1 MPWKSPIKTARICFY
16 RSGRQLDHY
25 MMTEDD
31 HAARKLLNFLLETD
45 AVILSLEN
53 FSPAEIRLLEG
64 SKHRDGRSL
73 FASADCSGLEKII
86 QGDKCAR
93 LCAFNAGADG
103 RDGAAN
109 TNRPERHPTER
120 AGDSMPVAPAAA
132 PNAPSD

>member
-1 MPWKSPIKTARICFY
+1 MSWKSPIKTARLCFY

-25 MMTEDD
+25 MMVEDD
-31 HAARKLLNFLLETD
+31 HAARKLLNFLLESD

-64 SKHRDGRSL
+64 SQHRNGRSL
-73 FASADCSGLEKII
+73 FASTDCSGLEKNI

-93 LCAFNAGADG
+93 LCVFNADADG
-103 RDGAAN
+103 RDGVAKTSRLA
-109 TNRPERHPTER
+109 RHPAER

>member
-1 MPWKSPIKTARICFY
+1 
-16 RSGRQLDHY
+16 
-25 MMTEDD
+25 MMAEDD
-31 HAARKLLNFLLETD
+31 HAARKLLNFLLESD

-64 SKHRDGRSL
+64 SQHRNGRSL
-73 FASADCSGLEKII
+73 FASTDCSGLEKNI

-93 LCAFNAGADG
+93 LCVFNAD
-103 RDGAAN
+103 RAAK
-109 TNRPERHPTER
+109 TSRPARHPAER